1 MRATYFSLGINS
13 VSKHTHRIVSGVGKS
28 SDIFAFRKAD
38 KSSDTSVLDSQPQE
52 DVSIKLQ
59 ILPKYSPTVRQR
71 SLPLHSLYKI
81 LPLLIPEESG
91 SSRHHEALAR

>member
-1 MRATYFSLGINS
+1 MRATYFPLGINS
-13 VSKHTHRIVSGVGKS
+13 VGKHTHRIVSGVGQS

-38 KSSDTSVLDSQPQE
+38 KSSDTSVLDSQE

-91 SSRHHEALAR
+91 SSCHHEALAR